1 MEKARADTSR
11 TINRRALLYFTLVL
25 AVFFVGAESVVLY
38 KQRLFLAEEI
48 NRELKVQLDLL
59 GETAVELLLR
69 SDYASVDRLVQ
80 SWAKRHPNVISV
92 DATMP
97 NGFVLATFKRDG
109 EWQAPIRLST
119 NVTFDGDRLLTLAV
133 AMDYSRITR
142 DFTAIFYRYSFVAV
156 VFIFSLGSILWW
168 TLKRTA
174 IVPFENEIQ
183 RRVQTEQALL
193 QRTAALETANQELQA
208 FSYSVSHDLRTPLRG
223 IDGFSHALEE
233 DYGDK
238 LDETAKS
245 YLARVRAATQHMGQ
259 IIDDLLSLSQVTR
272 QELKDENVD
281 LSQMAKEISHEL
293 QAKDPDRQNTF
304 VIAPNI
310 LTRGDRGLL
319 KVVMSNLLGN
329 AWKYTG
335 KHSKATIEFGLVNQ
349 DDEAIYYV
357 RDDGVGF
364 DMRYVHKLFSA
375 FQRLHTPSEFPG
387 TGIGLAT
394 AARIIR
400 RHGGRI
406 WAEAEIEKGATFYFT
421 LPSKTAGSR

>member
-1 MEKARADTSR
+1 MTERAKTDTSR
-11 TINRRALLYFTLVL
+11 TISRRALLYFSLVL
-25 AVFFVGAESVVLY
+25 AIFLVGAESVILY
-38 KQRLFLAEEI
+38 KQRLFLTEEI
-48 NRELKVQLDLL
+48 NRELTAQLDLL
-59 GETAVELLLR
+59 GEAAVESLLR

-80 SWAKRHPNVISV
+80 SWAKGQRDIIAVE
-92 DATMP
+92 ATTP
-97 NGFVLATFKRDG
+97 NGFMLATFKRDG
-109 EWQAPIRLST
+109 DWHAPIRLST
-119 NVTFDGDRLLTLAV
+119 NVTFDGDRLLILA
-133 AMDYSRITR
+133 ATIDHSRIAS
-142 DFTAIFYRYSFVAV
+142 DFAAIFYRYSLVAV
-156 VFIFSLGSILWW
+156 VFIFLLGSMLWW

-174 IVPFENEIQ
+174 IIPFENEIQ
-183 RRVQTEQALL
+183 RRQQTEQALL
-193 QRTAALETANQELQA
+193 QRTAELETANQELQA

-245 YLARVRAATQHMGQ
+245 YLARVRTATQHMGQ

-272 QELKDENVD
+272 QELKKESVD

-293 QAKDPDRQNTF
+293 QTDPDRQNAF
-304 VIAPNI
+304 VITPQI
-310 LTRGDRGLL
+310 LAQGDRGLL
-319 KVVMSNLLGN
+319 KIVMINLLGN
-329 AWKYTG
+329 AWKYTS
-335 KHSKATIEFGLVNQ
+335 KHPNATIEFGLINQ
-349 DDEAIYYV
+349 DGEAIYYV

-364 DMRYVHKLFSA
+364 DMRYVHKLFNA
-375 FQRLHTPSEFPG
+375 FQRLHAPSEFPG

-421 LPSKTAGSR
+421 LPE